1 MEPKASGEDKVGQE
15 ITKFKQKTK
24 KRKARKKYIGQYNK
38 FKKYMGRQGRKGK
51 EAAGKGKEKR

>member
-38 FKKYMGRQGRKGK
+38 FKKYMGRQGRK
-51 EAAGKGKEKR
+51 EENP